1 MVENM
6 LKYLKSF
13 YMNNSCDDF
22 HKYKIY
28 KYKKCGM
35 YYNNQINFE
44 TYNIKV

>member
-13 YMNNSCDDF
+13 YMNNSCNDF

-28 KYKKCGM
+28 RYKKCGM

-44 TYNIKV
+44 TYNIKL